1 MSEAGTGAKAE
12 KLGYVG
18 LGMMGLP
25 MARRLLTGGNK
36 VAAWNRSGGKSAP
49 LVEAGAVF

>member
-1 MSEAGTGAKAE
+1 MAAARAETAE

-25 MARRLLTGGNK
+25 MARRLLAPVTMSQSGTGP
-36 VAAWNRSGGKSAP
+36 R
-49 LVEAGAVF
+49 